1 MGKQDVGD
9 LEVIRQ
15 KLEAWLSQRLA
26 GPGNIGPDAF
36 VLGELN
42 FPEASGESSVTL
54 IVQADWVEGGKPQ
67 SERFVLRMAP
77 KTSQVFESHDL
88 KLQYD
93 LMEIMLKEGIPAP
106 ELVGY
111 EPDASMMGSDF
122 YVMRFVDGL
131 IPPDNPPM
139 AFGSWVSEL
148 STEQRATMWSN
159 GLTTMANIHNIDISQ
174 YDLPSLPRS
183 ASNEPPVAHEIAR
196 YEGMM
201 AQGMRDCADPIIL
214 EAWQFSK
221 DNIPQ
226 DGPRLLCWGDS
237 RPGNVI
243 WKDLEPIAMIDWEI
257 AAIGDPLTD
266 LAWWFWIDHCNSV
279 GLGVEKMSG
288 VPDYDE
294 AYQQW
299 HKITGLPID
308 NIAYFE
314 LFVLVRFCI
323 IMERKMVHMM
333 QDDPNFATHVSH
345 PVQFIQPLMDKCKQ
359 KMGMA

>member
-1 MGKQDVGD
+1 MAKQDVGD

-15 KLEAWLSQRLA
+15 QLEAWLSRHLGQ
-26 GPGNIGPDAF
+26 PDNF

-54 IVQADWVEGGKPQ
+54 IVEASWQQEGSEQ

-77 KTSQVFESHDL
+77 RTSQVFESHDL

-93 LMEIMLKEGIPAP
+93 LMEIMAKEGVPAP
-106 ELVGY
+106 EMVGY
-111 EPDASMMGSDF
+111 EPDDSMLGSDF

-148 STEQRATMWSN
+148 TAEERATMWHN
-159 GLTTMANIHNIDISQ
+159 GLSTMAKIHQIDITK
-174 YDLPSLPRS
+174 YDLPTLPRS
-183 ASNEPPVAHEIAR
+183 ADDESPIMHEIRR

-201 AQGMRDCADPIIL
+201 AQGMRDNADPIIL
-214 EAWQFSK
+214 EAWQFLK
-221 DNIPQ
+221 DNMPK
-226 DGPRLLCWGDS
+226 DGPRVLCWGDS
-237 RPGNVI
+237 RCGNVI
-243 WKDLEPIAMIDWEI
+243 WRDLAPVAMIDWEI

-266 LAWWFWIDHCNSV
+266 LAWWFWIDHCNCV

-288 VPDYDE
+288 VPDYDD

-299 HKITGLPID
+299 HEMTGLPID
-308 NIAYFE
+308 NIAYYE
-314 LFVLVRFCI
+314 LFVLVRFSI
-323 IMERKMVHMM
+323 IMERKLVHMM
-333 QDDPNFATHVSH
+333 LEDPNFADMVSH
-345 PVQFIQPLMDKCKQ
+345 PVQFIQPLMDKCKARL
-359 KMGMA
+359 GV